1 MKKNKGFYIILF
13 FLLALIISNF
23 FLINFSS
30 DKKKSDTKNIQN
42 IQSKISQREFLALS
56 SLKKIISWKGS
67 FWDENFFLEN
77 HIQRFSEKE
86 KIFFS
91 IADEHNLLFWSDN
104 NFQIPDSVWKSKL
117 QSGLLRLNNGWYE
130 QIHVKNGE
138 KLFSAYLL
146 LKYEF
151 NYENDYLSN
160 DYFPEINGGETHYN
174 FSDTQGEYTIRD
186 YLGKPLF
193 YLSAPAD
200 DATDSPTQSLW
211 SGLFLLEIALLL
223 ILSFLLL
230 RKLIDKKGQRNVFVL
245 MVILLLILARAIF
258 FYYKWPEFIYKTDL
272 FSAVY
277 YASSELLPSIGDL
290 LVNSL
295 LFLFIAYVSY
305 KFIVPSKTRTKIRKI
320 WTLLLSTFVFIFIF
334 SFYFFLQEVIRS
346 LVLDSTIPLELSQLF
361 LINRYSFLALF
372 IISVILL
379 GFAYIFIVLYR
390 YIFILK
396 PRLWQIIIG
405 LFVTSVIIYNI
416 AWFSSGSSPA
426 TFIIILLLCIT
437 YFLFK
442 RKGVEKFR
450 FYEVFLYLILFSL
463 SVFFILNDTNRTKET
478 EKRKYF
484 AQKLASGED
493 PLAEFLMRDNHDKML
508 NDNVIKNLL
517 HQKNS
522 DENQIKEYIT
532 QNYLK
537 GYLEKYKV
545 QITICKSV
553 DSLLLQSSNSM
564 APCFDFFNNLIR
576 ETGTETSCQDLYL
589 LNYQTGGNNYV
600 SRLSYLID
608 SSQYMVVL
616 ELNSKFITKGL
627 GYPELLMD
635 KKTMMKTDLS
645 SFSYAKYYNKDLL
658 DGYGSYFYSTKLRDG
673 LTLNVN
679 EFTEITEGG
688 YSHIYYKP
696 DKQSVIVISR
706 KIDGFLDVVAPF
718 SVLFLVSGIF
728 LSLFIYLIDKKL
740 RFKFFEFD
748 FKNRLQ
754 FSILSILLVSFALIG
769 FFTYFFIIRLNE
781 KKNEDILKEKSMSV
795 IIDIQ
800 NDLYQLESTNLQ
812 SSNELSGL
820 LSKMSDVFF
829 TDINIFDNQGNLV
842 SSSRPQIFSEGLIST
857 KINPQAFRQ
866 LMVNNR
872 TFFVQK
878 EHIGKLT
885 YYSAYVPFFTN
896 SNTPSFYINLPYFA
910 RENELNKE
918 LSSFLTAFINIYV
931 LFMVSSILLL
941 LFVSGR
947 ITRPLVLIREKI
959 GKLSLSGGNEKILY
973 PRHDEI
979 GDLIAEYN
987 RMIDEIAV
995 SAEKLAQSERESAW
1009 REMAMQVAHEIKNPL
1024 TPMKLSVQYLNKS
1037 WKENA
1042 VDWDQKLD
1050 RFSKTMVEQ
1059 IENLATIASEFS
1071 YFAKMPQPVK
1081 EIFDL
1086 GELLLQT
1093 TDIFKNNSDIQ
1104 ISIVPFHDEHYK
1116 VFADK
1121 KQMIRVINN
1130 LLNNAIQAMNHGENG
1145 KIELK
1150 ISRVSARII
1159 LSIKDNGSGIPE
1171 ELKDKVFVPSF
1182 STKSEGMGLG
1192 LAIVKG
1198 IVENSQGKIWFE
1210 SDKEQGTTFFISLP
1224 AMDW

>member
-1 MKKNKGFYIILF
+1 MKKNKSFYIILF
-13 FLLALIISNF
+13 VLLGFIISNF
-23 FLINFSS
+23 FLIKFTS
-30 DKKKSDTKNIQN
+30 DKKKADLRKIQN
-42 IQSKISQREFLALS
+42 IQSKIANREFLALA
-56 SLKKIISWKGS
+56 SLKKIISWKGNY
-67 FWDENFFLEN
+67 WDEKF
-77 HIQRFSEKE
+77 FSENKIQSLSE
-86 KIFFS
+86 NNKIFFCIS
-91 IADEHNLLFWSDN
+91 NSNDLLFWSDN
-104 NFQIPDSVWKSKL
+104 NFQIPDSISQSL
-117 QSGLLRLNNGWYE
+117 QKTGLLRLNNGWYE
-130 QIHVKNGE
+130 QIHIKNGVR
-138 KLFSAYLL
+138 LYSAFLL
-146 LKYEF
+146 IKYEF

-160 DYFPEINGGETHYN
+160 DYFPGLSGGEARFI
-174 FSDTQGEYTIRD
+174 FSETPSAFVIND
-186 YLGKPLF
+186 YFGNPLF
-193 YLSAPAD
+193 YLSASAD
-200 DATDSPTQSLW
+200 DTTDTATQSVW
-211 SGLFLLEIALLL
+211 ISIFFIEIALLL
-223 ILSFLLL
+223 LLGFLILKKHRYKRQQQNFLVLL
-230 RKLIDKKGQRNVFVL
+230 
-245 MVILLLILARAIF
+245 VILLLIILRAIL
-258 FYYKWPEFIYKTDL
+258 FYFKWPEFIYRTDL

-295 LFLFIAYVSY
+295 LFLFVAYVSY
-305 KFIVPSKTRTKIRKI
+305 KFITPQKARKKVGRI
-320 WTLLLSTFVFIFIF
+320 WPALLSLLIFLFIF
-334 SFYFFLQEVIRS
+334 SFYFFIQEVIRS

-372 IISVILL
+372 IISAMLL
-379 GFAYIFIVLYR
+379 GFAFVLIVLYR
-390 YIFILK
+390 YILIFK
-396 PRLWQIIIG
+396 PRFWQILTG
-405 LFVTSVIIYNI
+405 LFFASLIVYNVS
-416 AWFSSGSSPA
+416 WFSTVNFSA
-426 TFIIILLLCIT
+426 TFIIIILICIS
-437 YFLFK
+437 YYLFK
-442 RKGVEKFR
+442 RKGLEKFR
-450 FYEVFLYLILFSL
+450 FYEVFLYLVLFSL
-463 SVFFILNDTNRTKET
+463 SVFFILNYTNKTKET

-493 PLAEFLMRDNHDKML
+493 PLAEFLMKDNHDKML
-508 NDNVIKNLL
+508 DDNNIKVLL
-517 HQKNS
+517 QQKYI
-522 DENQIKEYIT
+522 DENQIKDYIA
-532 QNYLK
+532 QQYLK
-537 GYLEKYKV
+537 GYLEKYKA
-545 QITICKSV
+545 QITVCKTG
-553 DSLLLQSSNSM
+553 DSLLLQSTNSK
-564 APCFDFFNNLIR
+564 ANCFDFFNNVIK
-576 ETGTETSCQDLYL
+576 ETGFETSCQDLYL

-600 SRLSYLID
+600 SRLNYVID
-608 SSQYMVVL
+608 SNQYIIVL

-645 SFSYAKYYNKDLL
+645 SFSYAKYFNNDLL
-658 DGYGSYFYSTKLRDG
+658 DAYGSYFYSTRLREG
-673 LTLNVN
+673 LSLSVN
-679 EFTEITEGG
+679 EFTETKEGE
-688 YSHIYYKP
+688 YSHLYYRP

-728 LSLFIYLIDKKL
+728 LLLFIYLIDKRLQLPILKI
-740 RFKFFEFD
+740 D

-769 FFTYFFIIRLNE
+769 VFTYYFIIRLNE

-800 NDLYQLESTNLQ
+800 NDLFQLENTNYQ
-812 SSNELSGL
+812 SRNELSGL

-829 TDINIFDNQGNLV
+829 TDINIFDKQGNLV

-857 KINPQAFRQ
+857 KINPLALRQ
-866 LMVNNR
+866 LAVNNR

-878 EHIGKLT
+878 ENIGKLT

-896 SNTPSFYINLPYFA
+896 SNGPSFYINLPYFA

-918 LSSFLTAFINIYV
+918 LSSFLTAFINIYA
-931 LFMVSSILLL
+931 LFMVSSILVI

-987 RMIDEIAV
+987 RMIDEIAI

-1042 VDWDQKLD
+1042 ADWDQKLD

-1059 IENLATIASEFS
+1059 IENLSTIASEFS

-1081 EIFDL
+1081 ENFDL

-1093 TDIFKNNSDIQ
+1093 TDIFKNNSDIH
-1104 ISIVPFHDEHYK
+1104 ISITPFHNEQFK

-1121 KQMIRVINN
+1121 KQLIRVLNN
-1130 LLNNAIQAMNHGENG
+1130 LLNNAIQAINREDEGEI
-1145 KIELK
+1145 KIM
-1150 ISRVSARII
+1150 ISRVNTRII
-1159 LSIKDNGSGIPE
+1159 LSVKDNGSGIPE
-1171 ELKDKVFVPSF
+1171 DLKDKVFVPSF

-1210 SDKEQGTTFFISLP
+1210 SEKDNGTTFFISLP
-1224 AMDW
+1224 ALD